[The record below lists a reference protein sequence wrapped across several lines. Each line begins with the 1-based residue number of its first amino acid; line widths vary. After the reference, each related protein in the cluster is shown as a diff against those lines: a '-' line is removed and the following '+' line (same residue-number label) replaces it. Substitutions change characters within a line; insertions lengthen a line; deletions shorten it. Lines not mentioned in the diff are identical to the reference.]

1 MTIIGFFF
9 SLLLNATVATSD
21 TYTQGSG
28 TNTGSTEFIIVDDVI
43 NRGGN

>member
-28 TNTGSTEFIIVDDVI
+28 TNTGSTEYIITEDLLG
-43 NRGGN
+43 RGN

>member
-28 TNTGSTEFIIVDDVI
+28 TNTGSTEYVIIEDVVG
-43 NRGGN
+43 RGN